1 MQSII
6 IDLSEKHTMR
16 EMNYKQKKDNIFS
29 VTINL
34 LLEIKVIT
42 DRKKSSGIKE
52 RVTRK
57 AI

>member
-1 MQSII
+1 
-6 IDLSEKHTMR
+6 MR
-16 EMNYKQKKDNIFS
+16 EINYKQKKDNIFS

-34 LLEIKVIT
+34 LEIKVIT
-42 DRKKSSGIKE
+42 DRKKGSGIKE

>member
-1 MQSII
+1 
-6 IDLSEKHTMR
+6 MR

-42 DRKKSSGIKE
+42 DRKKGSGIKE